1 MRPQEGN
8 FVMFYD
14 EQDKIWKQGMILAYT
29 EMYAKAIIELE
40 DGSIVTMPVE
50 TQYRILKN
58 GRTTNKQ

>member
-1 MRPQEGN
+1 
-8 FVMFYD
+8 MFYD

>member
-40 DGSIVTMPVE
+40 DGNIVTMPVE

-58 GRTTNKQ
+58 GRPTTQ